1 MQNSK
6 CKELRF
12 ASCILPFAL
21 HRCSDVC
28 DGLCV
33 EDLIVFF
40 EEPRDAG
47 LVDLHLE
54 VANTERPERRDT
66 RAIGFVVSDLNAFY
80 AERWHRVDVHSNLQA
95 RTAHPRVLRHEA
107 HTRGTGTEEHF
118 STLER
123 GVGSGHIG
131 RRHLTNSD
139 AESFLNAPA
148 QAAISHA
155 ARRHGDLRACL
166 REKTSGTDTN
176 RT

>member
-28 DGLCV
+28 DGLRV

-54 VANTERPERRDT
+54 VANTERPERRDSP
-66 RAIGFVVSDLNAFY
+66 AIGLAVGDLNAFY
-80 AERWHRVDVHSNLQA
+80 AERWHGVDVHSDLQSG
-95 RTAHPRVLRHEA
+95 TAHPRFLRYEA
-107 HTRGTGTEEHF
+107 
-118 STLER
+118 
-123 GVGSGHIG
+123 
-131 RRHLTNSD
+131 
-139 AESFLNAPA
+139 
-148 QAAISHA
+148 
-155 ARRHGDLRACL
+155 
-166 REKTSGTDTN
+166 
-176 RT
+176 